1 MVKKQ
6 KNNAEWFTS
15 MVEEI
20 EAIMVE
26 SRFNSEETIIRGKHS
41 IGETIVKNKEQ
52 SSPKILC
59 SLVAG
64 ELGVSVRTIQQ
75 AVQFYNADPTLETLK
90 QGKNISWR
98 KILKTLQ
105 EPKEKK
111 AKDIVPEHMWLGKP
125 LSECKKKE
133 LIEAINFMIIQ
144 LENSSKKLIS
154 AEYYE
159 LDKIHL

>member
-1 MVKKQ
+1 M
-6 KNNAEWFTS
+6 
-15 MVEEI
+15 
-20 EAIMVE
+20 
-26 SRFNSEETIIRGKHS
+26 
-41 IGETIVKNKEQ
+41 
-52 SSPKILC
+52 
-59 SLVAG
+59 
-64 ELGVSVRTIQQ
+64 
-75 AVQFYNADPTLETLK
+75 
-90 QGKNISWR
+90 
-98 KILKTLQ
+98 KTLQ